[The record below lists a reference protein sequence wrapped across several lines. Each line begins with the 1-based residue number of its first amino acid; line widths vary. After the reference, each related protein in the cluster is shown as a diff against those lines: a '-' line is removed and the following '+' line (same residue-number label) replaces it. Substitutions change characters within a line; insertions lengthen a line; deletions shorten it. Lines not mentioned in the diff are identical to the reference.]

1 MDKIMVD
8 IRNENDIIV
17 NLFQG
22 EDLITIDDLLNK
34 IVELQENID
43 DLQNEIDELKENN
56 DYEPDPYD
64 VLMDR
69 KIEKEWR

>member
-22 EDLITIDDLLNK
+22 DDLITIDDLLNK

>member
-64 VLMDR
+64 ILMDR
-69 KIEKEWR
+69 KIEEEFC